1 MFMKKCGSPFILPA
15 LLHPPDHGDEQDHVG
30 PVHLLPLGHD
40 PGHHVEGDRLD
51 PLQPLQHGGHDK
63 NGLD

>member
-1 MFMKKCGSPFILPA
+1 MRVPIYTSRPPASP
-15 LLHPPDHGDEQDHVG
+15 DRGDEQDHVG
-30 PVHLLPLGHD
+30 PVHLRPRGHA

-51 PLQPLQHGGHDK
+51 PLQPLQHGRHDK